1 MSRSPEY
8 SMDHRHR
15 VQLRLLD
22 QDLAT
27 VLKAGEEFQWD
38 RINFVLEAPPGVL
51 YMNLSGLVE
60 FLNYKS

>member
-51 YMNLSGLVE
+51 YMNLSGLGE